1 MIYLPTYLPTRRFA
15 VILHNSCILYVTQ
28 VHLVFFSSRRA
39 LNSRY
44 FSLLILAALD
54 SSGRLES
61 GFLLGN
67 NHWLGSEKGC
77 QSVKAPLYV
86 TLSNRFERLMK
97 PDLIRS
103 TAPFEMDYR
112 IVFAKHYSPWQIEIK
127 FHTEN
132 LLHIGLCMPKSC
144 TNDEIHNLTQEYLNS
159 RTLDAQNLFEF
170 ESDVLLVKDMRLRE
184 NFFSKTS
191 VILLG

>member
-1 MIYLPTYLPTRRFA
+1 LCLSHSAFFLYRRCCIIHACLP
-15 VILHNSCILYVTQ
+15 YV
-28 VHLVFFSSRRA
+28 
-39 LNSRY
+39 
-44 FSLLILAALD
+44 LAALD
-54 SSGRLES
+54 ASGRLES

-67 NHWLGSEKGC
+67 NHWLGSQKGC
-77 QSVKAPLYV
+77 ESVKAPLYV

-112 IVFAKHYSPWQIEIK
+112 VVYAKHYSPWQIEIK

-132 LLHIGLCMPKSC
+132 LLHIGLCIPKSC

-170 ESDVLLVKDMRLRE
+170 ESDVLLVKDLKLRD

-191 VILLG
+191 VIILG